1 MKIKEGAII
10 AGVSARHLHLS
21 QPHLEILFG
30 SGASLTNYKDLRQP
44 GQYACDEKVTIVG
57 PKGAFENVRVL
68 GPVRKDTQIEISMTD
83 SLKLGLTP
91 PIRDS
96 GDIEGTPGV
105 ELIGPKGSV
114 KLDKGL
120 IIAKRH
126 IHMLP
131 ENAEYYGVK
140 DKDLVAVF
148 CDTQGRK
155 GILMDVLIRV
165 SPKFALEFHV
175 DTDESNAVMLRT
187 GDLIHIVAL

>member
-10 AGVSARHLHLS
+10 VGVSARHLHLS
-21 QPHLEILFG
+21 PAHLEILFG
-30 SGASLTNYKDLRQP
+30 AGATLTKYKDLRQP

-57 PKGAFENVRVL
+57 PKGSFENVRVL

-83 SLKLGLTP
+83 ALKLGITP

-96 GDIEGTPGV
+96 GDVVGTPGV

-131 ENAEYYGVK
+131 EEAQRYGVK

-148 CDTQGRK
+148 CDTKGRK
-155 GILMDVLIRV
+155 AILMDVLIRV
-165 SPKFALEFHV
+165 NPTYALEFHV
-175 DTDESNAVMLRT
+175 DTDESNAAMLKT
-187 GDLIHIVAL
+187 GDLVHIVEL